1 MSNRRIEI
9 LRFIEKYITENG
21 YPPTVREI
29 GKGVGLNSTAT
40 VQRYLIQLEERG
52 YIERKN
58 LLPRA
63 IKIIKCIGA

>member
-1 MSNRRIEI
+1 MRNRRMDI
-9 LRFIEKYITENG
+9 LKFIEKYITENG

-40 VQRYLIQLEERG
+40 VQNYLIQLEERG

-58 LLPRA
+58 SARA
-63 IKIIKCIGA
+63 IKIIKHI

>member
-1 MSNRRIEI
+1 MRNRRIDI

-40 VQRYLIQLEERG
+40 VQRYLMQLEERG

-58 LLPRA
+58 SARA
-63 IKIIKCIGA
+63 IRIIKASIR

>member
-1 MSNRRIEI
+1 MRNRRIDI

-40 VQRYLIQLEERG
+40 VQRYLMQLEERG

-58 LLPRA
+58 SARA
-63 IKIIKCIGA
+63 IRIIKACIR